1 MIYGE
6 DKLKSKEKNWFHIQ
20 NIITELFVGDD
31 RILRRCKH
39 FIINS

>member
-1 MIYGE
+1 MICEE
-6 DKLKSKEKNWFHIQ
+6 DKMKSKEKKLVHIQ
-20 NIITELFVGDD
+20 NIITELFVVDD